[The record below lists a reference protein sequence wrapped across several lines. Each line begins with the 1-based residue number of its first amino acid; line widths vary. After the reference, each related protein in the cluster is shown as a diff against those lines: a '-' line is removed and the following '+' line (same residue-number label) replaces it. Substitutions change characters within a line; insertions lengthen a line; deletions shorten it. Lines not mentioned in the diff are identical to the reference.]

1 MSVLSHIECGEK
13 AKRCRRFAVSSSK
26 QLSISSRKRS
36 KDKRHLMVRIEM
48 QILALVL
55 KHKPI
60 RVNSCTPP
68 YTTQPIG
75 GRKGAPRK
83 KHDPSMNPIL
93 RMSRPSLTMCGF
105 NSASTDSTASVSS
118 SAVSSCSSIRAKS
131 TGTSLNY
138 YDQTGPS
145 RSKRRWPNPARKRA
159 SQQEASDG
167 EDPPRVIC
175 LPKGTCQRG
184 DP

>member
-1 MSVLSHIECGEK
+1 MWQVRRVLIQTIVEIVSEEIEGQT
-13 AKRCRRFAVSSSK
+13 APDGSYRNAN
-26 QLSISSRKRS
+26 SRARAQHRS
-36 KDKRHLMVRIEM
+36 
-48 QILALVL
+48 
-55 KHKPI
+55 I

-68 YTTQPIG
+68 YTTHPIG

-105 NSASTDSTASVSS
+105 NSASTDSIPSVSS
-118 SAVSSCSSIRAKS
+118 SAASSCSSIRAKS

-175 LPKGTCQRG
+175 LPKGTCRRG